1 MNSGSGRLARVC
13 DIARLYPR
21 FDGSWIAFYI
31 TLISSYCILLFISR
45 APEDDALYEHVA
57 TLNT

>member
-1 MNSGSGRLARVC
+1 LTWRWWEGKERPEMNSGSGRLARVC

-31 TLISSYCILLFISR
+31 TLISSYCILL
-45 APEDDALYEHVA
+45 
-57 TLNT
+57 LNL